1 MKRLMAMMLACMMM
15 MGTSTISVFAA
26 SNETTKEDTV
36 TVSESKANTESETEA
51 KESEAETEAM
61 TEEEVSEKVDVK
73 KNKDGSITFSYG
85 DWEWTSGDEKAVEK
99 IGTVTDVSSY
109 LHLRNGAGMD
119 YDIIGHLLPGAQVK
133 VIGEDGDWYQVTVPE
148 QTGYV
153 HSDYLTVLENA
164 SSTDDVDEDML
175 ATLLYMMMVS
185 AEQNGVSLTPD
196 GNMTLVDDIGSS
208 TSEGQQFLTFVTKS
222 GNTFYMIIDRN
233 DKGEENVHFL
243 NLVDEADLFALM
255 DEDAAAQIKTPTV
268 TEEPTVTETTET
280 EEPEKVETPE
290 TEKKKSPMMALLLLF
305 LAGVGGVGG
314 FLYVKMKGKKS
325 LPKQDTPDPDADYQD
340 EDEDAYDLPEDEDE
354 DDSDEYDEDAE
365 GYTEDEEE

>member
-1 MKRLMAMMLACMMM
+1 MKRLMAIMLACTMM
-15 MGTSTISVFAA
+15 MGTSALPAFAA
-26 SNETTKEDTV
+26 SAETTKEDTI
-36 TVSESKANTESETEA
+36 TVSESAANTESETKA
-51 KESEAETEAM
+51 GESEAETEAM
-61 TEEEVSEKVDVK
+61 TEEEVSEKVDVE

-85 DWEWTSGDEKAVEK
+85 DWEWTSGEEKATEK

-119 YDIIGHLLPGAQVK
+119 YDIIGHLLPGAQVE

-153 HSDYLTVLENA
+153 HRDYLTVLESA
-164 SSTDDVDEDML
+164 SSADDVDEDML

-185 AEQNGVSLTPD
+185 ADQNGVSLTPD
-196 GNMTLVDDIGSS
+196 GNMTLVDDIGS
-208 TSEGQQFLTFVTKS
+208 TTGEGQQFITFVTKS

-243 NLVDEADLFALM
+243 NLVDEADLLALM
-255 DEDAAAQIKTPTV
+255 DEDVAAQITAPAV

-280 EEPEKVETPE
+280 VEPEEVETTE

-314 FLYVKMKGKKS
+314 FLYVKMNGKKPS
-325 LPKQDTPDPDADYQD
+325 AKQDTPDPDVDYTD
-340 EDEDAYDLPEDEDE
+340 EEDDAYDLPNEEE
-354 DDSDEYDEDAE
+354 DDSDNYSEDEVEYLDDEDE
-365 GYTEDEEE
+365 